1 MNGYKT
7 PSSLIHL
14 KTRSLNFGRNAFTLI
29 ELLVVIAIIAIL
41 AGMLLPA
48 LAKAKSKATGIKCMS
63 NLKQMQLAWLM
74 YPIDNQERIVPNY
87 LGTTNAWIGGSVSSM
102 PGATNELDIRN
113 GRLFPYNTSTEIYK
127 CPSDLTGLKVNGR
140 NLIRARSYSI
150 NGQMGGD
157 PAIDFVNPGA
167 PPKAKMDQ
175 INRPSPSQAMVFV
188 DESADSIDD
197 GYFAVQAALRRAGLG
212 RIRQLADMETGACC
226 PLPTV
231 TPTCGVGSN
240 PTPRNSKDLI
250 YPPKPE
256 IVTWQGF
263 TGPPTNRDCCL
274 EFADYIIS

>member
-7 PSSLIHL
+7 PSSLIPL
-14 KTRSLNFGRNAFTLI
+14 KTRSLNFGRKAFTLI

-48 LAKAKSKATGIKCMS
+48 LAKAKS
-63 NLKQMQLAWLM
+63 
-74 YPIDNQERIVPNY
+74 
-87 LGTTNAWIGGSVSSM
+87 
-102 PGATNELDIRN
+102 
-113 GRLFPYNTSTEIYK
+113 
-127 CPSDLTGLKVNGR
+127 
-140 NLIRARSYSI
+140 
-150 NGQMGGD
+150 
-157 PAIDFVNPGA
+157 
-167 PPKAKMDQ
+167 
-175 INRPSPSQAMVFV
+175 QAMVFV
-188 DESADSIDD
+188 DENADSIDD

-263 TGPPTNRDCCL
+263 TGPPTNRDYCL